1 MPASKSY
8 VLNNVKF
15 DGIKDGVLLDAKSG
29 YENFVNKEKGIFH
42 KWFTGHG
49 ALVAQADRQVKAAQ
63 GNPIEWHFEHEEV
76 MQCVENLLN
85 ETPHNIIFKH
95 TPI

>member
-29 YENFVNKEKGIFH
+29 YEKFVNKKTGIFH
-42 KWFTGHG
+42 KWFTKGD
-49 ALVAQADRQVKAAQ
+49 ALKAQAERQVAVAQ

-76 MQCVENLLN
+76 MQCVKELLSK
-85 ETPHNIIFKH
+85 TPHNIIFKH

>member
-29 YENFVNKEKGIFH
+29 YENFIDKKNGTFLEFFRGGK
-42 KWFTGHG
+42 
-49 ALVAQADRQVKAAQ
+49 ALKAQAKRQVAAAQ
-63 GNPIEWHFEHEEV
+63 GNPIEWHFEHE
-76 MQCVENLLN
+76 
-85 ETPHNIIFKH
+85 
-95 TPI
+95 